1 MVNGE
6 PGMELAGATGVAG
19 SARWPTE
26 RVAPQALRVGIAA
39 AEELLQESGWA
50 WGHVQQVTRLA
61 VQLFDQTAALHELPD
76 SARPVLQAGAL
87 GHDIGYQRSPKRHHK
102 ESFHLLRKRLRPLV
116 GDELAT
122 MIACVARYH
131 RKALPKARHVGFR
144 DLAAPARL
152 TVERLAALLRI
163 ADGLDRAHLQ
173 RVRQTH
179 SRITPVRWQLIA
191 IGAGET
197 ELWGAERKAGLA
209 ERAFGRA
216 VEIVPG

>member
-1 MVNGE
+1 MVNGA
-6 PGMELAGATGVAG
+6 PVMELAGSTRAAESV
-19 SARWPTE
+19 RWPTE
-26 RVAPQALRVGIAA
+26 RLTGPALRIGIAA
-39 AEELLQESGWA
+39 AEELLRESGWA

-76 SARPVLQAGAL
+76 SARPVLQAAAL
-87 GHDIGYQRSPKRHHK
+87 GHDIGYQRSAKRHHK
-102 ESFHLLRKRLRPLV
+102 ESFRLLRRRLRPLV
-116 GDELAT
+116 GEELAT

-131 RKALPKARHVGFR
+131 RKALPKSRHVGFR

-163 ADGLDRAHLQ
+163 ADGLDRSHMQ
-173 RVRQTH
+173 RVRQMH

-191 IGAGET
+191 IGAGEA
-197 ELWGAERKAGLA
+197 ELWGAERKADLA

-216 VEIVPG
+216 VEIVAG

>member
-1 MVNGE
+1 
-6 PGMELAGATGVAG
+6 MELD
-19 SARWPTE
+19 SAARAAESVHWPTE
-26 RVAPQALRVGIAA
+26 RLAGPALRVGIAA
-39 AEELLQESGWA
+39 AEELLRESGWA

-76 SARPVLQAGAL
+76 SARPVLQAAAL
-87 GHDIGYQRSPKRHHK
+87 GHDIGYQRSAKRHHK
-102 ESFHLLRKRLRPLV
+102 ESFRLLRKRLHPLV

-131 RKALPKARHVGFR
+131 RKSLPKSRHVGFR

-163 ADGLDRAHLQ
+163 ADGLDRSHMQ
-173 RVRQTH
+173 RVRQMH
-179 SRITPVRWQLIA
+179 SRITPVQWQLIA
-191 IGAGET
+191 IGAGEA
-197 ELWGAERKAGLA
+197 ELWGAERKADLA

>member
-1 MVNGE
+1 
-6 PGMELAGATGVAG
+6 MELD
-19 SARWPTE
+19 SAARAAESVHWPTE
-26 RVAPQALRVGIAA
+26 RLAGPALRVGIAA
-39 AEELLQESGWA
+39 AEELLRESGWA

-76 SARPVLQAGAL
+76 SARPVLQAAAL
-87 GHDIGYQRSPKRHHK
+87 GHDIGYQRSAKRHHK
-102 ESFHLLRKRLRPLV
+102 ESFRLLRKRLHPLV

-131 RKALPKARHVGFR
+131 RKALPKSRHVGFR

-163 ADGLDRAHLQ
+163 ADGLDRSHMQ
-173 RVRQTH
+173 RVRQMH

-191 IGAGET
+191 IGAGEA
-197 ELWGAERKAGLA
+197 ELWGAERKADLA

-216 VEIVPG
+216 VEIVAG

>member
-1 MVNGE
+1 MVNGKA
-6 PGMELAGATGVAG
+6 GME

-26 RVAPQALRVGIAA
+26 RVAPQTLRLGVAVA
-39 AEELLQESGWA
+39 QELLQESGWA

-61 VQLFDQTAALHELPD
+61 VQLFDQTAALHDLPD

-87 GHDIGYQRSPKRHHK
+87 GHDIGYQRSHKRHHK
-102 ESFHLLRKRLRPLV
+102 ESFRLLRQRLRPLV

-131 RKALPKARHVGFR
+131 RKALPKPRHVGFR

-163 ADGLDRAHLQ
+163 ADGLDRSHLQ
-173 RVRQTH
+173 RVRQMH

-197 ELWGAERKAGLA
+197 ELWGAERKAELA

>member
-1 MVNGE
+1 
-6 PGMELAGATGVAG
+6 MELVG
-19 SARWPTE
+19 SARVADGAGWHTE
-26 RVAPQALRVGIAA
+26 RVAPQTLRLAIVA

-87 GHDIGYQRSPKRHHK
+87 GHDIGYQRSHKRHHK
-102 ESFHLLRKRLRPLV
+102 ESFRLLRQRLRPLV

-131 RKALPKARHVGFR
+131 RKALPKPRHVGFR
-144 DLAAPARL
+144 DLSAPARL

-163 ADGLDRAHLQ
+163 ADGLDRSHLQ
-173 RVRQTH
+173 RVRQTDC
-179 SRITPVRWQLIA
+179 RITPVRWQLIA
-191 IGAGET
+191 IGAGEA
-197 ELWGAERKAGLA
+197 ELWGAERKADLA

-216 VEIVPG
+216 VEIVAG

>member
-6 PGMELAGATGVAG
+6 PGMELAGATGVAE

-26 RVAPQALRVGIAA
+26 RVAPQALRVGVAA

-50 WGHVQQVTRLA
+50 WGHVQQVARLA

-102 ESFHLLRKRLRPLV
+102 ESFRLLRKRLRPLV

-131 RKALPKARHVGFR
+131 RKALPKPRHVGFR
-144 DLAAPARL
+144 DLSAPARL

-197 ELWGAERKAGLA
+197 ELWGAERKADLA

>member
-1 MVNGE
+1 
-6 PGMELAGATGVAG
+6 MELAGDNRVAEG
-19 SARWPTE
+19 TRWPTE
-26 RVAPQALRVGIAA
+26 RVAPQDAA
-39 AEELLQESGWA
+39 AWHRPRPKRCFRNRAGRGDTCSRVA
-50 WGHVQQVTRLA
+50 RLA

-87 GHDIGYQRSPKRHHK
+87 GHDIGYQRSAKRHHK
-102 ESFHLLRKRLRPLV
+102 ESFRLLRKRLHPLV

-131 RKALPKARHVGFR
+131 RKALPKSRHVGFR

-163 ADGLDRAHLQ
+163 ADGLDRAHMQ

-179 SRITPVRWQLIA
+179 SRISPVRWQLIA
-191 IGAGET
+191 IGAGEA
-197 ELWGAERKAGLA
+197 ELWGAERKADLA
-209 ERAFGRA
+209 ERTFGRA
-216 VEIVPG
+216 RRDRVRLKG